1 MRFGFGLNSPI
12 KSALGVAAEWWKP
25 VAAALALAVIVVMT
39 GPGSATDRQLSDRLL
54 RSQALP
60 TDPRALIVD
69 IDAGDFRAFGGP
81 PINRGAL
88 AQGLERLA
96 DSGAERVLLDTYL
109 GELVDHQGDA
119 RLAAAMARLGP
130 ERLGLVTGATT
141 LDQPHQQFLG
151 KGTLLDGRLTPD
163 LDGSNRQIGRTSLR
177 RGANPATWLATGKLD
192 TTPVSLD
199 LRVAT
204 RGFERRSLRQL
215 IASRDNLAG
224 RTVVVSL
231 NSMISPTRAVLPLS
245 VRGDRAG
252 VLSLGAQSVKEG
264 RQLARVEAANIG
276 IALQLAAI
284 VLGFVCAVAV
294 RSGKAM
300 VLAASAVAILLFAA
314 NLGLGRVL
322 AIEIFPFRTLGVF
335 LVMVNV
341 TLIQRLRIIPMM
353 GSFLRGDLSPEEVWA
368 WRSHEQSAN
377 PALLLS
383 FDGRIK
389 RFNPAAAELV
399 ALHGERLALACL
411 PKLGAKAETLSLEYP
426 DKGLRSFEAEW
437 PNAHAP
443 IVILRDVTDAESQAN
458 ALRRQLLTDE
468 LTGMANRRGFD
479 NALQLASASD
489 QPYAV
494 YFLDMNGFKA
504 VNDTYGHDAGDEL
517 LVRTARRLSG
527 CVRPSDTVAR
537 LGGDE
542 FAIVVSGAIG
552 EMQAAKLAEKL
563 AAEIDAPFRI
573 ETGNC
578 DVKVGVA
585 VGYARSEEIG
595 NDPAEL
601 LRRADKA
608 MYRDKL
614 HGKLKAAA

>member
-1 MRFGFGLNSPI
+1 
-12 KSALGVAAEWWKP
+12 
-25 VAAALALAVIVVMT
+25 
-39 GPGSATDRQLSDRLL
+39 
-54 RSQALP
+54 
-60 TDPRALIVD
+60 
-69 IDAGDFRAFGGP
+69 
-81 PINRGAL
+81 
-88 AQGLERLA
+88 
-96 DSGAERVLLDTYL
+96 
-109 GELVDHQGDA
+109 
-119 RLAAAMARLGP
+119 
-130 ERLGLVTGATT
+130 
-141 LDQPHQQFLG
+141 
-151 KGTLLDGRLTPD
+151 
-163 LDGSNRQIGRTSLR
+163 
-177 RGANPATWLATGKLD
+177 
-192 TTPVSLD
+192 
-199 LRVAT
+199 
-204 RGFERRSLRQL
+204 
-215 IASRDNLAG
+215 
-224 RTVVVSL
+224 
-231 NSMISPTRAVLPLS
+231 
-245 VRGDRAG
+245 
-252 VLSLGAQSVKEG
+252 
-264 RQLARVEAANIG
+264 
-276 IALQLAAI
+276 
-284 VLGFVCAVAV
+284 
-294 RSGKAM
+294 
-300 VLAASAVAILLFAA
+300 
-314 NLGLGRVL
+314 RVL

-335 LVMVNV
+335 LMMVNV
-341 TLIQRLRIIPMM
+341 TLIQRLRISPMM

-389 RFNPAAAELV
+389 RFNPAAAELA

-411 PKLGAKAETLSLEYP
+411 PKLGAKAETLSLEDP
-426 DKGLRSFEAEW
+426 NKGLRTFEAEW

-468 LTGMANRRGFD
+468 LTGTANRRGFD

-504 VNDTYGHDAGDEL
+504 VNDTHGHDAGDEL

-542 FAIVVSGAIG
+542 FAIVVNGTIG

-563 AAEIDAPFRI
+563 AAAIDAPFQLDTSLC
-573 ETGNC
+573 EVGL
-578 DVKVGVA
+578 GVA

-614 HGKLKAAA
+614 RGKLKAAA